1 MSVLVYTESDQGKF
15 KKVALEVASYGK
27 VVADQLGTTV
37 TAITIN
43 ADDTSVL
50 GQYGVDKVL
59 KVSNSTL
66 DTFNAKTY
74 ADVIRQASEK
84 EAAKVVVVSS
94 SADSKY
100 MAPLLAIGL
109 NAGYASNVVEAP
121 SSTSPFTVKRTAFT
135 NKAFNFTSINT
146 DVKLVGVSKNS
157 FGLVESNGS
166 ATNEDFS
173 PSILEN
179 SIQVDSVDK
188 VTGKV
193 TIADAE
199 IVVSGGRG
207 LKGPE
212 NWGMIEEL
220 ADVLGAATA
229 CSKPVSDLGWR
240 PHSEHVGQ
248 TGKPVASNL
257 YIAIGISGAI
267 QHLAGINASKVK
279 VVINTDAEAPFFKA
293 ADYGVVGDAFE
304 VVPKL
309 IEKLKEFKA
318 QNAERIVIFSTN
330 FFYNLALINLIILN

>member
-1 MSVLVYTESDQGKF
+1 MSVLVYTESEQGTF
-15 KKVALEVASYGK
+15 KKVALEVASYAK
-27 VVADQLGTTV
+27 AVADQMGTTV
-37 TAITIN
+37 TAVAIN
-43 ADDTSVL
+43 AGDTSEL
-50 GQYGVDKVL
+50 GKYGVDKVL
-59 KVSNSTL
+59 HASSGDL
-66 DTFNAKTY
+66 DKFNAKTY
-74 ADVIRQASEK
+74 ASVIEQ
-84 EAAKVVVVSS
+84 AAKQEGSKVVIVSS

-100 MAPLLAIGL
+100 LAPILAIGL
-109 NAGYASNVVEAP
+109 DAGYASNVVEAP
-121 SSTSPFTVKRTAFT
+121 ESTSPFTVKRTAFT
-135 NKAFNFTSINT
+135 NKAFNMTTIDT
-146 DVKLVGVSKNS
+146 DVKIVGVSKNA
-157 FGLVESNGS
+157 FGLVESSGNA
-166 ATNEDFS
+166 ATEDFS
-173 PSILEN
+173 PSLPESGVN
-179 SIQVDSVDK
+179 VESVDK
-188 VTGKV
+188 ATDKV

-220 ADVLGAATA
+220 AEVLGAATA

-279 VVINTDAEAPFFKA
+279 VVINTDPEAPFFKA

-309 IEKLKEFKA
+309 IEKLKAFKA
-318 QNAERIVIFSTN
+318 QNA
-330 FFYNLALINLIILN
+330 